1 MKARL
6 IPVLAVV
13 ALLASAQAA
22 TASSHVLRP
31 TTTAGANG
39 WTTVPFGTNIA
50 AALADDV
57 IQPAAPGTGTGYAV
71 SPSSSNY
78 WTAVGIAAPALA
90 QGESI
95 TGATAW
101 AYLAT
106 GSTRGASLS
115 LYAGQ
120 TLLGW
125 TAVPAG
131 QTARWYSVPTMAA
144 PTAAQAADLYVVLV
158 PNGKTTNTA
167 VTAYAAYV
175 DLATVAPAEASTSAL
190 AGSAPSSTPNGG
202 GNATTGGPATPVA
215 AALAPIAALT
225 AKPSGVVNVPL
236 TCPALS
242 VFGCAGTVTVEL
254 LGATAKKSA
263 TEARRRKMVLR
274 TKSKGRHFK
283 IAAGAKAMVP
293 VTLERRTAR
302 MLRHAGRAR
311 ARVTVTTELGGG
323 KTSVASRTV
332 TVRERR
338 TVRRSTKSTPRG
350 GNGH

>member
-6 IPVLAVV
+6 IPVLAVA

-31 TTTAGANG
+31 TTTAGVNG
-39 WTTVPFGTNIA
+39 WTTVPFGTSIS

-57 IQPAAPGTGTGYAV
+57 TQPAAPGTGTGYVV
-71 SPSSSNY
+71 SPTKSNS
-78 WTAVGIAAPALA
+78 WTAVGIAAPQLS
-90 QGESI
+90 QDETIS
-95 TGATAW
+95 GATAW

-106 GSTRGASLS
+106 GATRGASLS
-115 LYAGQ
+115 LYSGQ

-125 TAVPAG
+125 TPVPAG
-131 QTARWYSVPTMAA
+131 QSARWYSVPTTAA
-144 PTAAQAADLYVVLV
+144 PTAAQAASLYVVLV
-158 PNGKTTNTA
+158 PNGYYTYSA

-175 DLATVAPAEASTSAL
+175 DLATVVPAEASTPAP
-190 AGSAPSSTPNGG
+190 AGSNPSSQSGDG
-202 GNATTGGPATPVA
+202 DAAAGVPAAPVA
-215 AALAPIAALT
+215 AALVPVAGLKAN
-225 AKPSGVVNVPL
+225 PSGVVNVPL
-236 TCPALS
+236 TCPALN
-242 VFGCAGTVTVEL
+242 VFGCTGTVTVQL
-254 LGATAKKSA
+254 LGSSAKKSA
-263 TEARRRKMVLR
+263 SEARRRKVVMR
-274 TKSKGRHFK
+274 TKGRRFK

-302 MLRHAGRAR
+302 TLRHAGRSR

-323 KTSVASRTV
+323 KTTVSSEIV

-338 TVRRSTKSTPRG
+338 TVRRAPKRKSTPHG